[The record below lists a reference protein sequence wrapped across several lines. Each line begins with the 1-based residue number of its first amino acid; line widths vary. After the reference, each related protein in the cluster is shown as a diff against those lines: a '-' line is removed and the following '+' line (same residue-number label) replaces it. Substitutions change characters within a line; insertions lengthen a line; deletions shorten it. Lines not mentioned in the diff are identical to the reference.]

1 MKPVDHYNTVSRWS
15 SDELQIDP
23 HSPFSARVCEGKSAR
38 AHQAKLPWNNS
49 CRLCEVKEDKTR
61 IKRLVKVRTNL
72 TCKLLL
78 AFTTLIFA
86 KEIQSIFYSSLSYFL
101 FFFLI
106 PLRFPIKKSSSGDIW
121 YFSEFLT
128 FNFYNSLIQLFIR
141 LFNYI
146 EDEAIRIRA
155 FTKTGSYRAYTLA
168 GRKEN

>member
-101 FFFLI
+101 SFFSFLI
-106 PLRFPIKKSSSGDIW
+106 PLRFPIKNGHPEI
-121 YFSEFLT
+121 YYSEFLT
-128 FNFYNSLIQLFIR
+128 FSFYNSLVQLFIR
-141 LFNYI
+141 LFNHT
-146 EDEAIRIRA
+146 EDETIRIRA
-155 FTKTGSYRAYTLA
+155 FTKTGSYRA
-168 GRKEN
+168 

>member
-86 KEIQSIFYSSLSYFL
+86 KEIQSIFYSSLSFL
-101 FFFLI
+101 FFLI
-106 PLRFPIKKSSSGDIW
+106 PLRFPIKNRHPEI
-121 YFSEFLT
+121 YFSEFLA

-146 EDEAIRIRA
+146 EDEAIGIRA
-155 FTKTGSYRAYTLA
+155 FTDAGSYRA
-168 GRKEN
+168 